1 MKKNKKNSGFT
12 CQRIL
17 WVVMPLLTIAWFSAD
32 EWPSRV
38 MMQENNSKEILLPAA
53 EKWKDSVDYTNK
65 KILRLLDIKTISND
79 NNSHIEAQ
87 PTVLISPTENKLTI
101 TKDSEKL
108 NINSTS
114 NIEQVAVS
122 DIKPLSHDDKELAI
136 SENTVKTTTHEQKLL
151 NTQTIPSGD
160 PAFILTLGDS
170 LMGEVAAGF
179 RMGLSNKVKIKDFH
193 KSSTGLTNTEYYN
206 WPDTAQK
213 YVSQYKPDWVVLHM
227 GGNDAQDMKINGAWI
242 KFASEEWQRIYL
254 DRAKTLIKNI
264 KKANPETHIVWIG
277 LPGMRSPKF
286 DSRISVIQKLQQ
298 QASLEENILFIDGKR
313 ALGRIYQKDG
323 EFNGKRRTW
332 RADDGIH
339 YSREGGRL
347 LARET
352 SLDKTT
358 SWDWNDKN

>member
-1 MKKNKKNSGFT
+1 MKKNKNNSGFT

-32 EWPSRV
+32 EWPARV
-38 MMQENNSKEILLPAA
+38 MMQESSSKEILLPVA
-53 EKWKDSVDYTNK
+53 EKWKDTVDYTNK
-65 KILRLLDIKTISND
+65 NMLNLLDIKTTSD
-79 NNSHIEAQ
+79 ENNSNIEAKNMAL
-87 PTVLISPTENKLTI
+87 TSPAENKLI
-101 TKDSEKL
+101 IRKDTEQL
-108 NINSTS
+108 NINSMS
-114 NIEQVAVS
+114 NKEQVAVL
-122 DIKPLSHDDKELAI
+122 DIKPLSNNKKELVI
-136 SENTVKTTTHEQKLL
+136 SEDTIKPDIHEKTLL
-151 NTQTIPSGD
+151 NTQAIPSGD
-160 PAFILTLGDS
+160 PHFILTLGDS

-206 WPDTAQK
+206 WPDTAQR

-227 GGNDAQDMKINGAWI
+227 GGNDAQDMKINGTWI
-242 KFASEEWQRIYL
+242 KFASEEWQKIYL
-254 DRAKTLIKNI
+254 DRAKILIKNI

-286 DSRISVIQKLQQ
+286 DSRISVIQKLQE
-298 QASLEENILFIDGKR
+298 QAALEENILFIDGKR
-313 ALGRIYQKDG
+313 ALGKTYQKDG
-323 EFNGKRRTW
+323 EFNGKRRAW

-352 SLDKTT
+352 SLDKIT
-358 SWDWNDKN
+358 SWQWDDKN

>member
-1 MKKNKKNSGFT
+1 MKKNKNNSAFT

-17 WVVMPLLTIAWFSAD
+17 WIVMPLLTISWFSAD

-38 MMQENNSKEILLPAA
+38 MMQENSSKEILLPTA
-53 EKWKDSVDYTNK
+53 EKWKDTVEYTNK
-65 KILRLLDIKTISND
+65 NILSILGIKTISNKS
-79 NNSHIEAQ
+79 NNLVEDKDVA
-87 PTVLISPTENKLTI
+87 LIAPVENKPMII
-101 TKDSEKL
+101 TDAGKPDIDSTL
-108 NINSTS
+108 NIK
-114 NIEQVAVS
+114 QVAVL
-122 DIKPLSHDDKELAI
+122 DTKPLLNNEKDFSVSD
-136 SENTVKTTTHEQKLL
+136 NTIKSDTHEKTLL
-151 NTQTIPSGD
+151 KTQNIVSGD
-160 PAFILTLGDS
+160 PHFILTLGDS

-242 KFASEEWQRIYL
+242 KFASDEWQKIYL
-254 DRAKTLIKNI
+254 ERAKILIKNI
-264 KKANPETHIVWIG
+264 KKANPEANIVWIG

-286 DSRISVIQKLQQ
+286 DSRISVIQKLQEK
-298 QASLEENILFIDGKR
+298 ASLEENILFIDGKR
-313 ALGRIYQKDG
+313 ALGKTYQKDG
-323 EFNGKRRTW
+323 EFNGKRRAW

-358 SWDWNDKN
+358 SWNWNDKN

>member
-1 MKKNKKNSGFT
+1 MKKNKNNSGFT

-38 MMQENNSKEILLPAA
+38 MMQESSSKEIFLPAA
-53 EKWKDSVDYTNK
+53 EKWKETVDSTNK
-65 KILRLLDIKTISND
+65 NIFNLLGIKTTLNESNS
-79 NNSHIEAQ
+79 NIEAKYMALTSPPENQ
-87 PTVLISPTENKLTI
+87 LIIKKDTEQL
-101 TKDSEKL
+101 S
-108 NINSTS
+108 INSMS
-114 NIEQVAVS
+114 NREQVAVL
-122 DIKPLSHDDKELAI
+122 DIKPLSNNEKESVF
-136 SENTVKTTTHEQKLL
+136 SENTVNTDTHEKTLL
-151 NTQTIPSGD
+151 KTQVIPSGD
-160 PAFILTLGDS
+160 PRFILTLGDS

-179 RMGLSNKVKIKDFH
+179 RMGLSNEVKIKDFH

-242 KFASEEWQRIYL
+242 KFASEEWQKIYL
-254 DRAKTLIKNI
+254 DRAKILIKNI

-286 DSRISVIQKLQQ
+286 DSRISVIQKLQE

-313 ALGRIYQKDG
+313 ALGKTYQKDG
-323 EFNGKRRTW
+323 EFNGKRRAW

-358 SWDWNDKN
+358 LWKWNDKN